1 MITSHKAKNVTKTN
15 GFKVESELASVPSV
29 LSSAFRGPSLC
40 AVSFPPVPLRET
52 HRLSDCIPSLS
63 RNVLA
68 KASCP
73 EIERRG
79 GAEAEYYSPSTSVF
93 SKYKLVL
100 SIYIHSNTLPPA
112 VLLEAPRV
120 FTERGA
126 ARVGAS
132 NGARKAELWCPEGTF
147 DRCDPKKWS
156 SAQLPGLRRPTE
168 WHAGFCDVVLCPF
181 GISFDAP
188 AGLGCQSHRPKMLS
202 GHCKQD
208 RKTGGAR
215 YKLVTAF

>member
-1 MITSHKAKNVTKTN
+1 MFTKTN

-40 AVSFPPVPLRET
+40 AVFLPPAPLREQ
-52 HRLSDCIPSLS
+52 HRLSDRIPSLS
-63 RNVLA
+63 RNLLA

-79 GAEAEYYSPSTSVF
+79 GAEAKDYSPSTSVF
-93 SKYKLVL
+93 SKYKLVR

-112 VLLEAPRV
+112 VLLKAPRI
-120 FTERGA
+120 FTERRV
-126 ARVGAS
+126 ARVYGI
-132 NGARKAELWCPEGTF
+132 RRAELRRPEGTF

-156 SAQLPGLRRPTE
+156 SAPLPEWRRPTA

-188 AGLGCQSHRPKMLS
+188 AGVRMP
-202 GHCKQD
+202 
-208 RKTGGAR
+208 
-215 YKLVTAF
+215 TAPAEDMFWAL